1 MYLENELNGI
11 LVVSIEQAVAA
22 PYCSLLLR
30 NSGARVIKVER
41 KEGDFAR
48 NYDKGLNGKSAIFS
62 WLNRGKESIVL
73 DFDREEDKKLLSNI
87 INKADILLSNLS
99 NESLEK
105 RNITRDHFRKNN
117 PGLIHCK
124 ISGFNSKSKFS
135 NKKAYDF
142 LIQAETGLC
151 SVSGI
156 KNKSGK
162 VGISI
167 SDLST
172 GLTAFSAILRALIL
186 RNKKKQG
193 LDIEISMFDVMAD
206 WMNMPLLIYRNNKKL
221 PKSDGLSHS
230 FISPYGAYKTKD
242 KKYILIS
249 IQNER
254 EWKNFCEKVL
264 GSPEMTKHKLFN
276 SNVERFKNRKSLNN
290 IINSKFS
297 KYKKNKLLK
306 KLDKAKIAN
315 ANLNN
320 VKDLSEHALIKN
332 KKVIFD
338 NDEALI
344 AALPLEN
351 ENFKNIHVPNL
362 NQNFKPI
369 YNEFNERDTK

>member
-22 PYCSLLLR
+22 PYCSLLLK

-41 KEGDFAR
+41 IEGDFAR

-62 WLNRGKESIVL
+62 WLNRGKESIAL
-73 DFDREEDKKLLSNI
+73 DFDKEEDKKLLSNI
-87 INKADILLSNLS
+87 IKKADVLISNLS
-99 NESLEK
+99 NQSLEK
-105 RNITRDHFRKNN
+105 RNITGNYFRKYN
-117 PGLIHCK
+117 PSLIHCK
-124 ISGFNSKSKFS
+124 ISGFNSKSKF
-135 NKKAYDF
+135 NTKKAYDF

-193 LDIEISMFDVMAD
+193 LDIEISMFDVLAD
-206 WMNMPLLIYRNNKKL
+206 WMNMPLLIYRHTKRL
-221 PKSDGLSHS
+221 PKSNGLSHS
-230 FISPYGAYKTKD
+230 FISPYGAFKTKD

-254 EWKNFCEKVL
+254 EWKSFCEKVL
-264 GSPEMTKHKLFN
+264 KKPEMTKHKLFN
-276 SNVERFKNRKSLNN
+276 SNVERFKNKKDLNN
-290 IINSKFS
+290 IINKKFS
-297 KYKKNKLLK
+297 KYKKSKLLK

-315 ANLNN
+315 SNLNN
-320 VKDLSEHALIKN
+320 VKDLSEHMLIKN
-332 KKVIFD
+332 KKVLFD
-338 NDEALI
+338 NNEALI
-344 AALPLEN
+344 AALPLES
-351 ENFKNIHVPNL
+351 EKFKNIYVPNL
-362 NQNFKPI
+362 NQDFKSI
-369 YNEFNERDTK
+369 HNEFNERDTK